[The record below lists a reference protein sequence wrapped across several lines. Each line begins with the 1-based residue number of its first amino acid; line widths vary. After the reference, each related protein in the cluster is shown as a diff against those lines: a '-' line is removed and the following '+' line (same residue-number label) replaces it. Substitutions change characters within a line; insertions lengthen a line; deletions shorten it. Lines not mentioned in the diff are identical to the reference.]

1 MTTRGFY
8 SAVAHKTDDEMVTVR
23 ARVREDLDALR
34 EFIPTIEVIGGEGT
48 DYAFRAHVLRDDWE
62 EAIAEI
68 ASEIDYTNYKDAVT
82 ERQGVER
89 HDVYMRVWGALL
101 ALQHPS
107 DF

>member
-1 MTTRGFY
+1 
-8 SAVAHKTDDEMVTVR
+8 MVTVR

-68 ASEIDYTNYKDAVT
+68 ASEIDYGNFKDAVT
-82 ERQGVER
+82 ATQGWPR
-89 HDVYMRVWGALL
+89 HDVYMRVWAALL
-101 ALQHPS
+101 QLQDAQHDPFSFDPS
-107 DF
+107 